1 MFCDEK
7 DPIVRLTL
15 YTDYSIR
22 VLVFLT
28 ARTERLSSIEE
39 ISRTYGISRNHLMK
53 VVNELGKAGILKT
66 VRGRSGGIKLARP
79 ASDITVG
86 EVVRLTEDG
95 FELVDCGTCVIA
107 KACGIRGIL
116 SEATR
121 AFLAVLDSYTFG
133 DLPKSEL
140 DILDVLAAFPD
151 MRAAANAQSCDGLV
165 AGVPDTAPPSRH

>member
-1 MFCDEK
+1 M
-7 DPIVRLTL
+7 RLTL

-28 ARTERLSSIEE
+28 ARTDGLSSISE
-39 ISRTYGISRNHLMK
+39 ISETYGISKNHLMK
-53 VVNELGKAGILKT
+53 VVQELGKAGFVTT

-79 ASDITVG
+79 ANDISVG

-95 FELVDCGTCVIA
+95 FDLVDCQACIIA

-116 SEATR
+116 NEASQ

-151 MRAAANAQSCDGLV
+151 LRRK
-165 AGVPDTAPPSRH
+165 TAERVGGPEAF

>member
-1 MFCDEK
+1 
-7 DPIVRLTL
+7 VRLTL

-28 ARTERLSSIEE
+28 ARTDGLSSISEVSE
-39 ISRTYGISRNHLMK
+39 TYGISKNHLMK
-53 VVNELGKAGILKT
+53 VVQKLGQAGLVMT

-79 ASDITVG
+79 ANEISVG
-86 EVVRLTEDG
+86 EVVRLTEEG
-95 FELVDCGTCVIA
+95 FDLVDCSSCIIA

-116 SEATR
+116 KEATQ

-140 DILDVLAAFPD
+140 NILDVLAAFPD
-151 MRAAANAQSCDGLV
+151 VRQKTV
-165 AGVPDTAPPSRH
+165 ACVGGPDAV

>member
-1 MFCDEK
+1 
-7 DPIVRLTL
+7 VRLTL

-28 ARTERLSSIEE
+28 ARTDGLSSISEVSE
-39 ISRTYGISRNHLMK
+39 TYGISKNHLMK
-53 VVNELGKAGILKT
+53 VVQKLGQAGLVTT

-79 ASDITVG
+79 ANEISVG
-86 EVVRLTEDG
+86 EVVRLAEDG
-95 FELVDCGTCVIA
+95 FDLVDCGSCIIA

-116 SEATR
+116 KEATQ

-140 DILDVLAAFPD
+140 NILDVLASFPD
-151 MRAAANAQSCDGLV
+151 VRQKTVACVGGPNAA
-165 AGVPDTAPPSRH
+165 

>member
-1 MFCDEK
+1 M
-7 DPIVRLTL
+7 RLTL

-28 ARTERLSSIEE
+28 ARTEGLSSISE
-39 ISRTYGISRNHLMK
+39 ISETYGISKNHLMK
-53 VVNELGKAGILKT
+53 VVQELGKAGLINT

-79 ASDITVG
+79 ASKISVG

-95 FELVDCGTCVIA
+95 FDLVDCGSCIIA

-116 SEATR
+116 KEATQ
-121 AFLAVLDSYTFG
+121 AFLAVLDRYTIG

-140 DILDVLAAFPD
+140 NILDILAAFPD
-151 MRAAANAQSCDGLV
+151 VRQRTVECVDG
-165 AGVPDTAPPSRH
+165 PDAV

>member
-1 MFCDEK
+1 
-7 DPIVRLTL
+7 VRLTL

-28 ARTERLSSIEE
+28 ARTEGLSSISE
-39 ISRTYGISRNHLMK
+39 ISETYGISKNHLMK
-53 VVNELGKAGILKT
+53 VVQELGKAGLINT

-79 ASDITVG
+79 ASKISVG

-95 FELVDCGTCVIA
+95 FDLVDCGSCIIA

-116 SEATR
+116 KEATQ
-121 AFLAVLDSYTFG
+121 AFLAVLDRYTFG

-140 DILDVLAAFPD
+140 NILDILAAFPD
-151 MRAAANAQSCDGLV
+151 VRQRTVECVDG
-165 AGVPDTAPPSRH
+165 PDAV

>member
-1 MFCDEK
+1 M
-7 DPIVRLTL
+7 RLTL

-28 ARTERLSSIEE
+28 ARTERLSSISE
-39 ISRTYGISRNHLMK
+39 ISQTYGISKNHLMK
-53 VVNELGKAGILKT
+53 VVHDLGRAGLVTT

-79 ASDITVG
+79 ASEITVG

-95 FELVDCGTCVIA
+95 FDLVDCSSGSCIIA
-107 KACGIRGIL
+107 RACGIRGIL
-116 SEATR
+116 KEATR
-121 AFLAVLDSYTFG
+121 AFLAVLDGYTFG

-151 MRAAANAQSCDGLV
+151 ARAKPGADVAALEPA
-165 AGVPDTAPPSRH
+165 AG

>member
-1 MFCDEK
+1 M
-7 DPIVRLTL
+7 RLTL

-28 ARTERLSSIEE
+28 ARTDGLSSISEVSE
-39 ISRTYGISRNHLMK
+39 TYGISKNHLMK
-53 VVNELGKAGILKT
+53 VVQKLGQAGLVTT

-79 ASDITVG
+79 ANKISVG

-95 FELVDCGTCVIA
+95 FDLVDCGSCIIA

-116 SEATR
+116 KEATQ

-140 DILDVLAAFPD
+140 NILDVLAAFPD
-151 MRAAANAQSCDGLV
+151 VRKKTVACVGGPNAA
-165 AGVPDTAPPSRH
+165 